1 MKAAQVEEW
10 GKPLKTVEV
19 SIPKISS
26 SQVLVKMFY
35 ASVNPSD
42 ILSSEGKNSITRSF
56 PLPLTI
62 GYEGTGEVVE
72 VGKDFESKFKP
83 GDKVFCVT
91 MGTWAE
97 YAVSEGDN
105 CHHLPSDAPID
116 VAACSYVNPMTV
128 YVMLLELQAEGHKSV
143 VHTAGSSSLG
153 RMFIKVMKE
162 NGIKTINLV
171 RNNAYIKELQEIG
184 ADYVLNTKDEDFE
197 KKFKELVASLDCR
210 KVYDAIGGQF
220 TGKLVWLMP
229 KKSLINVYGVLEG
242 DLQIHA
248 DFWALLSQDSKIG
261 GFLLP
266 VAMQNYP
273 KEKIAEGYQKI
284 FAGLKG
290 TYATKISK
298 VFSLDEV
305 HEAIKYS
312 QEHGSEGKV
321 LLSPARLGIKG

>member
-171 RNNAYIKELQEIG
+171 RNNAYIKELKESG

-197 KKFKELVASLDCR
+197 EKFKEAVNSLDCR

-220 TGKLVWLMP
+220 TDRLAWLMP
-229 KKSLINVYGVLEG
+229 KKSTISVYGILEG
-242 DLQIHA
+242 DTQAHV
-248 DFWALLSQDSKIG
+248 DFWALLSQESILN
-261 GFLLP
+261 GFW
-266 VAMQNYP
+266 VAKHIQTHP
-273 KEKIAEGYQKI
+273 KEKIAEGFQKI
-284 FAGLKG
+284 FAGLRG
-290 TYATKISK
+290 VFATHISK
-298 VFSLDEV
+298 VFSLDEAR
-305 HEAIKYS
+305 EAMKY
-312 QEHGSEGKV
+312 QYENGSKGKV
-321 LLSPARLGIKG
+321 LLSPSGK